1 MNSTCRK
8 AQPSNHVQY
17 NGTVMYPMGKCKLK
31 CKRDGSSHVL
41 EFQVVDGDV
50 RPLLSAESCQR
61 LHFLKVLVK
70 DLPHYVD
77 TVTQCNSHAL
87 PTKKA
92 SHL

>member
-1 MNSTCRK
+1 
-8 AQPSNHVQY
+8 
-17 NGTVMYPMGKCKLK
+17 MYPMGKCKVK